1 MSPSPI
7 CSHKTFR
14 AKSTNRAI
22 RTTAGLMML
31 PFSRQRANWSR
42 IRELWTARATR
53 CLARDFQPQSHISQT
68 LKDVE
73 LILKEAE
80 RHDLQLPITLTQ
92 AGLQRTAIALAGP
105 NSDSSAVIKAIRRR
119 PNSTEDIR

>member
-7 CSHKTFR
+7 CSYKTFR

-31 PFSRQRANWSR
+31 GRPA
-42 IRELWTARATR
+42 AY
-53 CLARDFQPQSHISQT
+53 
-68 LKDVE
+68 
-73 LILKEAE
+73 
-80 RHDLQLPITLTQ
+80 
-92 AGLQRTAIALAGP
+92 AIALAGP
-105 NSDSSAVIKAIRRR
+105 NSDSSAVIEAIRRR

>member
-31 PFSRQRANWSR
+31 LGRPAAYGDSPRW
-42 IRELWTARATR
+42 
-53 CLARDFQPQSHISQT
+53 P
-68 LKDVE
+68 K
-73 LILKEAE
+73 
-80 RHDLQLPITLTQ
+80 
-92 AGLQRTAIALAGP
+92 
-105 NSDSSAVIKAIRRR
+105 SDSSAVIEAIRRR
-119 PNSTEDIR
+119 PNSTEDFR